1 MNITTNIND
10 IVKVKLTDLG
20 VSILLEKHNDFNDF
34 MWEKGIRRASEFKEF
49 EVKRDEEGYTSFQ
62 LWDLMNIFGPYLTLG
77 TDIPF
82 ETDIILTY
90 EIKD

>member
-1 MNITTNIND
+1 
-10 IVKVKLTDLG
+10 
-20 VSILLEKHNDFNDF
+20 